1 MSIDEICN
9 LLLKALADA
18 GYNESTIF
26 NYQGVIK
33 RFKTYCRERGV
44 TEYSPEIGQPY
55 ADDVISEKT
64 GKFSNNRYH
73 TQGRFIRLLNSY
85 FYNGEFNFE
94 MMKRGRIQPENPIH
108 LRIYKEYLTYL
119 SETYDNENTRHFY
132 EYGMYCLLQYMHR
145 NSIENTEC
153 LTVEDIYGYLAE
165 SKPERLREIL
175 CELRSIFRYLF
186 REDLTNAIAG
196 IHGPRFKRIIPT
208 LTDGEFDR
216 IRDVIEQELI
226 SLRDSAIV
234 LTGLTCGI
242 RACDLIKLK
251 LSDIDW
257 VNETISFRQSKTGN
271 MVCLP
276 LTVAVG
282 NAIARYICEE
292 RPAADNDYLFVR
304 QLAPFDPLA
313 DHASCHAVV
322 SRVFRKAGISKDSRI
337 FGMHMLR
344 HNAASTMVKNQ
355 VPIETIAAILGHS
368 SPDATDIYITTDV
381 ESLKA
386 CVLPMTNISTEV
398 LP

>member
-1 MSIDEICN
+1 MSIDEVCN

-26 NYQGVIK
+26 NYQGVIR

-242 RACDLIKLK
+242 RACDLIRLK
-251 LSDIDW
+251 LSNIDW

>member
-26 NYQGVIK
+26 NYQGVIR

-94 MMKRGRIQPENPIH
+94 MMKRGRIRPENPIH

-242 RACDLIKLK
+242 RACDLIRLK
-251 LSDIDW
+251 LSNIDW

-271 MVCLP
+271 IVCLP

>member
-26 NYQGVIK
+26 NYQGVIR

-55 ADDVISEKT
+55 TDDVISEKT

-234 LTGLTCGI
+234 LTGLTYGI
-242 RACDLIKLK
+242 RACDLIRLK
-251 LSDIDW
+251 LSNIDW

>member
-26 NYQGVIK
+26 NYQGVIR

-242 RACDLIKLK
+242 RACDLIRLK
-251 LSDIDW
+251 LSNIDW

>member
-1 MSIDEICN
+1 MSIDEICE
-9 LLLKALADA
+9 LLLKALADT

-26 NYQGVIK
+26 NYRGVIR
-33 RFKTYCRERGV
+33 RFKAYCREKGI
-44 TEYSPEIGQPY
+44 TEYTPDAGQPY
-55 ADDVISEKT
+55 ADDVISLKT
-64 GKFSNNRYH
+64 GKYSNNRYH
-73 TQGRFIRLLNSY
+73 TQGRFIRLLNSFY
-85 FYNGEFNFE
+85 YNGEFNFE
-94 MMKRGRIQPENPIH
+94 MMKRGKIQPEDPVH
-108 LRIYKEYLTYL
+108 LQIYSDYLLFL

-132 EYGMYCLLQYMHR
+132 EYGMYSLLQYMHR
-145 NSIENTEC
+145 NSVADTEG
-153 LTVEDIYGYLAE
+153 LTVEDVYGYLAE

-175 CELRSIFRYLF
+175 CELRSIFRYLS
-186 REDLTNAIAG
+186 REDLTNSIAG

-208 LTDGEFDR
+208 LTDEELDR
-216 IRDVIEQELI
+216 IKNVIDQGMI

-257 VNETISFRQSKTGN
+257 SNETISFRQSKTGN

-276 LTVAVG
+276 LTASVG
-282 NAIARYICEE
+282 NAIARYLCEE
-292 RPAADNDYLFVR
+292 RPAANSEYLFVR
-304 QLAPFDPLA
+304 QLAPFNPLT
-313 DHASCHAVV
+313 DHASCHAIVTQ
-322 SRVFRKAGISKDSRI
+322 VFRKAGISKDSRI

-368 SPDATDIYITTDV
+368 SPDTTDIYITTDA
-381 ESLKA
+381 ERLRE
-386 CVLPMTNISTEV
+386 CVLPMVNISTEV

>member
-1 MSIDEICN
+1 MSIDEICE
-9 LLLKALADA
+9 LLLEALADA
-18 GYNESTIF
+18 RYNESTIF
-26 NYQGVIK
+26 NYRGVIR
-33 RFKTYCRERGV
+33 RFKAYCIENGI
-44 TEYSPEIGQPY
+44 TEYSPDVGQPY
-55 ADDVISEKT
+55 ADDVVSTKT

-85 FYNGEFNFE
+85 YYTGEFCFE
-94 MMKRGRIQPENPIH
+94 MMKRGKIQPEDPIH
-108 LRIYKEYLTYL
+108 LQIYEGYLSFL
-119 SETYDNENTRHFY
+119 SETYDNKNTKHFY
-132 EYGMYCLLQYMHR
+132 EYGMYCLLQYMYR
-145 NSIENTEC
+145 NRIADTED
-153 LTVEDIYGYLAE
+153 LIIEDIYGYLAE

-175 CELRSIFRYLF
+175 CELRSIFRYLG

-208 LTDGEFDR
+208 LTDEEFDR
-216 IRDVIEQELI
+216 IKTVIEQEAV
-226 SLRDSAIV
+226 SLRDGAIV
-234 LTGLTCGI
+234 LTGLSCGI

-257 VNETISFRQSKTGN
+257 SNETISFRQSKTGN
-271 MVCLP
+271 LVCLP
-276 LTVAVG
+276 LTAAVG

-304 QLAPFDPLA
+304 QLAPFDPFA
-313 DHASCHAVV
+313 DHAACHSIVA
-322 SRVFRKAGISKDSRI
+322 RAFRKACISKDGRI

-368 SPDATDIYITTDV
+368 SPDTTDVYITTD
-381 ESLKA
+381 EERLRE
-386 CVLPMTNISTEV
+386 CVLPMVNISMEV

>member
-1 MSIDEICN
+1 MSIDEICE
-9 LLLKALADA
+9 LLLEALAGA

-26 NYQGVIK
+26 NYRGVIR
-33 RFKTYCRERGV
+33 RFKAYCRENGI
-44 TEYSPEIGQPY
+44 TEYTPDAVQPY
-55 ADDVISEKT
+55 ADDVISLKT

-85 FYNGEFNFE
+85 YYNGEFNFE
-94 MMKRGRIQPENPIH
+94 MMKRGKVKPEDPIH
-108 LRIYKEYLTYL
+108 LQIYDDYLSFL

-132 EYGMYCLLQYMHR
+132 EYGMYSLLQYMHR
-145 NSIENTEC
+145 NSIADTED
-153 LTVEDIYGYLAE
+153 LSVEVIYGYLAE

-175 CELRSIFRYLF
+175 CELRSIFRYLG
-186 REDLTNAIAG
+186 REDLTSSIAG

-208 LTDGEFDR
+208 LTDEELDR
-216 IRDVIEQELI
+216 IKNVIDQNAI
-226 SLRDSAIV
+226 SLRDGAIV

-257 VNETISFRQSKTGN
+257 SNETISFRQSKTGN

-276 LTVAVG
+276 LTAAVG
-282 NAIARYICEE
+282 NAIARYLCEE

-304 QLAPFDPLA
+304 QLAPFNPFT
-313 DHASCHAVV
+313 DHASCHAIVT
-322 SRVFRKAGISKDSRI
+322 RVFRKAGISKDSRI

-368 SPDATDIYITTDV
+368 SPDTTDIYITTDA
-381 ESLKA
+381 ERLRE
-386 CVLPMTNISTEV
+386 CVLPMVNISTEV